1 MDNILNIFGE
11 LQPQELS
18 QVKEYAATL
27 VIRRLQRTISGLEEN
42 RSLLVKES
50 RALSQ
55 QNNELR
61 RELAKYED
69 DVADGS

>member
-27 VIRRLQRTISGLEEN
+27 VIRRLQRTISDLESN
-42 RSLLVKES
+42 RSLLIKEKS
-50 RALSQ
+50 KLAAEVIDLS
-55 QNNELR
+55 LK
-61 RELAKYED
+61 LED
-69 DVADGS
+69 SNGS